1 METFK
6 KNAIIVGALFIITML
21 VGMIDAYYVA
31 PEFNKPILSILH
43 IDNKLFIGAFAV
55 LIMAIGI
62 VFIAIT
68 LFPVVKK
75 NNGIIAL
82 SYVVLRTIECLLLII
97 GVICYFYIIA
107 AGKVYANE
115 TEIFNYASSVAL
127 ALKIKYYGFQ
137 VAMVVLGFGS
147 LFLCY
152 ALYDSRLIPRFL
164 SLWGGIGYLLLFLSA
179 VLDICGVLDT
189 TKGLGVLMYIPGG
202 LWELIVFPLWLFTKG
217 FNISLFCSKCQD
229 DK

>member
-21 VGMIDAYYVA
+21 IGMIDAYYVA
-31 PEFNKPILSILH
+31 PEFNKPILSMLH
-43 IDNKLFIGAFAV
+43 IDDKLLIGAFSV

-62 VFIAIT
+62 VFIAIAI
-68 LFPVVKK
+68 FPVVKK
-75 NNGIIAL
+75 NNEIIAL
-82 SYVVLRTIECLLLII
+82 SYVVLRTIECLLLIV
-97 GVICYFYIIA
+97 GVICYLYIIA
-107 AGKVYANE
+107 AGKVYVNE
-115 TEIFNYASSVAL
+115 TDYVLSVTL

-152 ALYDSRLIPRFL
+152 ALYVSRLIPRFL

-189 TKGLGVLMYIPGG
+189 TKGLGALMYIPGG
-202 LWELIVFPLWLFTKG
+202 IWELIVFPLWLFNKG
-217 FNISLFCSKCQD
+217 FNVSLMYPKCQD